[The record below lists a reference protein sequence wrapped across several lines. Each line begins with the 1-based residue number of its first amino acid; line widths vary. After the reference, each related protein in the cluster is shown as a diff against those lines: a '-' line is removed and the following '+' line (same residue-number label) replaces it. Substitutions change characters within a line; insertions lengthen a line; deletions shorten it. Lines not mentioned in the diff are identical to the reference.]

1 MAATGAASILIT
13 DTDSGARARVSD
25 SFHGHD
31 TQTPPN
37 IEIPAAADPRLARAA
52 QHRKTLFGALPE
64 KTRLALLREAMPCE
78 LWHASGIEWNQVPA
92 MVVGA
97 VLYTPN
103 WPNRWAVLLA
113 AAVLARNGLSRGSIR
128 TASASFKRLALH
140 LHERF
145 GTNCWTEVT
154 PTQWREVAQ
163 DERLSTRRERRGS
176 SGIRRSPASTCRSTL
191 RAFRPKTRT
200 PSPR

>member
-1 MAATGAASILIT
+1 MAAAGAASMIIT
-13 DTDSGARARVSD
+13 NSDSGARPRVSH

-31 TQTPPN
+31 TQAPPN
-37 IEIPAAADPRLARAA
+37 IEIPVAADPRLARAA

-64 KTRLALLREAMPCE
+64 PARLALLREAMPCE
-78 LWHASGIEWNQVPA
+78 LWDASGIEWNQVPA
-92 MVVGA
+92 MVIGA

-140 LHERF
+140 LHQRF
-145 GTNCWTEVT
+145 GTNC
-154 PTQWREVAQ
+154 
-163 DERLSTRRERRGS
+163 
-176 SGIRRSPASTCRSTL
+176 
-191 RAFRPKTRT
+191 
-200 PSPR
+200 